1 MTSTN
6 KLAIIEGNTG
16 RALMQGSPKRVSD
29 YLQRLYN

>member
-16 RALMQGSPKRVSD
+16 RVLMQGSTKRVLD
-29 YLQRLYN
+29 YLQRLYA